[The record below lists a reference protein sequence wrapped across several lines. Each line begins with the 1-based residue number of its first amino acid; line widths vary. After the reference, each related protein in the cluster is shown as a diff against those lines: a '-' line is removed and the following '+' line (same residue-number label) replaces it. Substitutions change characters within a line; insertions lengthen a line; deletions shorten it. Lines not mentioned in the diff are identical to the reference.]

1 MDETRKT
8 VAVTI
13 TVPKALMERVDA
25 YRDATGVSRSAII
38 QGAIQDY
45 LAQKEMIQKAVARF
59 AQQLP
64 QLMPE
69 MMSSASEG
77 MRGMDVPALML
88 ESLKKADLS
97 GIEGTG
103 DVDGK

>member
-1 MDETRKT
+1 M
-8 VAVTI
+8 AVTI

-45 LAQKEMIQKAVARF
+45 LMQRGMLQKTM
-59 AQQLP
+59 QQFVEKLP

-69 MMSSASEG
+69 MMSSASER
-77 MRGMDVPALML
+77 MQGMDVPALML
-88 ESLKKADLS
+88 ESLKGLDLS
-97 GIEGTG
+97 EIEGKG
-103 DVDGK
+103 DVDG

>member
-8 VAVTI
+8 IAVTI

-45 LAQKEMIQKAVARF
+45 LAQKELIQKAVAQF

-64 QLMPE
+64 QMMPE
-69 MMSSASEG
+69 MMSSESER
-77 MRGMDVPALML
+77 MQDVPALML

-97 GIEGTG
+97 GIMAKGA
-103 DVDGK
+103 DADGQ

>member
-13 TVPKALMERVDA
+13 TVPKALMGRVDA

-45 LAQKEMIQKAVARF
+45 LTQKELVQKAVAHF

-64 QLMPE
+64 QMMPE
-69 MMSSASEG
+69 MMVSESERMQDVSAL
-77 MRGMDVPALML
+77 VL
-88 ESLKKADLS
+88 ESLKGADLS
-97 GIEGTG
+97 EIEIEG